1 MFLNKIMYNV
11 ITMDMNL
18 KLRDYEDKIKG
29 EKKDKFDLFFN
40 LLVEYNKKFNLTSI
54 TDEKDVF
61 FKHFLDSAAGEF
73 LFKKN
78 SSVIEIGSGAGFPSV
93 VLKILREDLDM
104 VLIESTGKKCDF
116 LNTIVDN
123 LRLKNVKVLNARAE
137 DAAKE
142 SFLREKF
149 DFVTA
154 RAVARLNTLSEYC
167 LPFLKIN
174 GKFIAYKGEDDG
186 EISEAFKAFG
196 VLGGKFS
203 GKISYELPFGYGKR
217 TLIVVDKVK
226 STPFK
231 YPRGNGKEKKQPL

>member
-1 MFLNKIMYNV
+1 MYNV

-18 KLRDYEDKIKG
+18 KLRDYENTIKG
-29 EKKDKFDLFFN
+29 EKRDKFNFFFN

-73 LFKKN
+73 LFKKS

-116 LNTIVDN
+116 LNAVVDN
-123 LRLKNVKVLNARAE
+123 LCFKNVKVLNMRAE
-137 DAAKE
+137 DAARE
-142 SFLREKF
+142 SSLREKF

-174 GKFIAYKGEDDG
+174 GKFIAYKGEEKG
-186 EISEAFKAFG
+186 EIKESFKAFDI
-196 VLGGKFS
+196 LGGKF
-203 GKISYELPFGYGKR
+203 KEQISYELPEGYGKR
-217 TLIVVDKVK
+217 TLIVIDKVK
-226 STPFK
+226 STPLK
-231 YPRGNGKEKKQPL
+231 YPRGNGKERKQPL